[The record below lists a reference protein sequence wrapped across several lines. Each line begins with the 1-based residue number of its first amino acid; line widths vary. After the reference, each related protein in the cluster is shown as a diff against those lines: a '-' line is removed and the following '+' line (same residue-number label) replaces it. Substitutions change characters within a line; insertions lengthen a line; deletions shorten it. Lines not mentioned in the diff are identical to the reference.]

1 MAAKRRTSP
10 SPAPAD
16 DDAPQA
22 PSARP
27 RDAATKATSPK
38 KPASASARRSAST
51 RKVASDVPSTARR
64 RGGVKRAA
72 DLHAAAALIVAHNQA
87 RRIAATVRA
96 ARSIPG
102 IDLVLVVDDASADN
116 TQELARKAG
125 AVVVRHSHH
134 RGRTASIETGSS
146 VIAMRDEP
154 GRTPRAVL
162 LLPGGLGHHA
172 VGAAPLV
179 PTVIEHVADLAIGV
193 TEGQARTLST
203 SGKAARRAIE
213 HASGWTPTDPL
224 GPIRCLT
231 REALE
236 AAIPLAR
243 GAGLEVGM
251 TIDVLRAGL
260 RATEVE
266 CEIRHRAPGSSPRA
280 AAARAAQYRDV
291 MMAVSARRVMSGLSG
306 AREAVVPRTRRDG
319 GPAEPTGGAKPS
331 DAPAVTKEDQ

>member
-22 PSARP
+22 ESARP
-27 RDAATKATSPK
+27 RGAAAKPGSANAGGAKAGSSK
-38 KPASASARRSAST
+38 KPPSASARRRA
-51 RKVASDVPSTARR
+51 
-64 RGGVKRAA
+64 GVKRAA

-102 IDLVLVVDDASADN
+102 IDLVLVVDDASTDN

-146 VIAMRDEP
+146 VIAMRDDP

-193 TEGQARTLST
+193 TEGQARALSP

-236 AAIPLAR
+236 AAMPLAR

-251 TIDVLRAGL
+251 TIDVLRSGL

-266 CEIRHRAPGSSPRA
+266 CELRHRAPGSSPRA
-280 AAARAAQYRDV
+280 AATRAAQYRDV
-291 MMAVSARRVMSGLSG
+291 MMAVSARRVMTGLSG
-306 AREAVVPRTRRDG
+306 ARDAVVRRTRRSRGAEADAAG
-319 GPAEPTGGAKPS
+319 AEKPAATTTL
-331 DAPAVTKEDQ
+331 DATEEST